1 AMYYNKKAIEL
12 FEKYDNQ
19 SGLNIWYSN
28 LGNTY
33 AKLGDWDNA
42 EKYTRLSLLT
52 AEQNHPKTYTLV
64 NLGKILIERG
74 KFSEAK
80 KILDSALILGLEIE
94 EKHILP
100 EVYYRFHEL
109 ELEQNNYENA
119 LSYYVKYKESED
131 ELF

>member
-1 AMYYNKKAIEL
+1 KDEKSMGRSFGLIGIGFDGLGIYDSAMYYNKKAIEL

-80 KILDSALILGLEIE
+80 KIL
-94 EKHILP
+94 
-100 EVYYRFHEL
+100 
-109 ELEQNNYENA
+109 
-119 LSYYVKYKESED
+119 
-131 ELF
+131 